1 MAEGLPP
8 QYDPGTVERKWYA
21 FWEEHQFFHAD
32 PASGKPPYSI
42 VIPPPNIT
50 GILHLGHVLN
60 NTIQDVLIRFK
71 RMQGFETLWMPGTD
85 HAGIATHVVV
95 ERMLAER
102 GIDRKEIGRERFV
115 EEVWKWRE
123 QYGGTIVRQLKEL
136 GCSCDW
142 KRERF
147 TMDEG
152 LSRAV
157 LTVFIALF
165 EKKMIYRGNR
175 IINWCPRCNTA
186 LSNEEAVPRDEQGSL
201 WRIRYP
207 LTDGT
212 GGISIATTRP
222 ETMLGDAAVAVHPE
236 DERHAHLVGKRV
248 SLPLTDRTVPIIA
261 DAELVDRAFGTGAVK
276 VTPAHDFNDFILGN
290 KHDLPQI
297 VIMDEDGAMNESA
310 GPAYQGMDR
319 FECRRRVVKD
329 LEDLGLLEGIEGH
342 VHAVRHC
349 QRCDS
354 VLEPRLSRQWFLKTR
369 PLARRLL
376 RALDEDRLPGF
387 TPEHWEKTYRHWLE
401 NIEDW
406 CLSRQLWWG
415 HRIPVWYCASC
426 GSAHAGIEAPGQ
438 CGRCGHGVLHQDED
452 VLDTW
457 FSSALWPFSTMG
469 WPERTAELETFYP
482 TSTLVTG
489 HDILFFW
496 VVRMMMMGY
505 EFKDDRP
512 FDDVYLTSLVRD
524 IKGRK
529 LSKSLGNSPDPL
541 EVMDTYGA
549 DALRYAMM
557 LIAPHGQDL
566 LYSNEQVE
574 VGRNFAN
581 KMWNAAR
588 LVLMHQKT
596 TESGLTVSSLPE
608 SENLWDRWILSRLDR
623 TVEQATRSLEQY
635 AFHETAL
642 LLYDFFWHDF
652 CDWYLEAIKQRLY
665 DETDVASAD
674 HARRTALLVLEQTLR
689 LFHPFMPFITE
700 EIWQHLRPYLDD
712 RDAEPAGIVVAPW
725 PETRPDRVQADA
737 EGDIRYVQE
746 LIGAIR
752 GVRADFRVHP
762 TQEMAVHCR
771 VADPRLIEVLSGQA
785 QAVQSLA
792 RCTLAFV
799 DGDEARPS
807 GCASG
812 VLRDMEFYIPL
823 SGLIDLEIETDRLSR
838 ERTRVEQ
845 ELEKVRKRLS
855 NGQFV
860 RKAPAE
866 VVEKEKD
873 KQNNYE
879 DMIGRLNRNLEMI
892 CAG

>member
-1 MAEGLPP
+1 MADGLPP
-8 QYDPGTVERKWYA
+8 QYDPRPVERKWYA
-21 FWEEHQFFHAD
+21 YWEENRFFHAD
-32 PASGKPPYSI
+32 PASEKPPYTI
-42 VIPPPNIT
+42 VIPPPNVT

-60 NTIQDVLIRFK
+60 NTVQDVLVRFK

-85 HAGIATHVVV
+85 HAGIATQVVV
-95 ERMLAER
+95 EKMLAEK
-102 GIDRKEIGRERFV
+102 GVDKEEIGREAFV

-142 KRERF
+142 RRERF
-147 TMDEG
+147 TLDEG

-157 LTVFIALF
+157 ATVFVALF
-165 EKKMIYRGNR
+165 ERKMIYRGHR
-175 IINWCPRCNTA
+175 IIHWCPRCRTA
-186 LSNEEAVPRDEQGSL
+186 LSNEEAIPRDEQGSL
-201 WRIRYP
+201 WHIRYP
-207 LTDGT
+207 LENRDGWIT
-212 GGISIATTRP
+212 IATTRP
-222 ETMLGDAAVAVHPE
+222 ETMLGDTAVAVHPD
-236 DERHAHLVGKRV
+236 DERHAHLVGEGVK
-248 SLPLTDRTVPIIA
+248 LPLAGRTIPIIA
-261 DAELVDRAFGTGAVK
+261 DAELVDPEFGSGAVK

-290 KHDLPQI
+290 KHDLDQI
-297 VIMDEDGAMNESA
+297 VIMDEDGVMNEAA
-310 GPAYQGMDR
+310 GPAYRGMDR
-319 FECRRRVVKD
+319 MDCRRKIVND
-329 LEDLGLLEGIEGH
+329 LEELGLLERVDGH
-342 VHAVRHC
+342 VHAVRQC
-349 QRCDS
+349 QRCDT
-354 VLEPRLSRQWFLKTR
+354 VLEPRLSRQWFLKTG
-369 PLARRLL
+369 PMARRLL
-376 RALDEDRLPGF
+376 RALDDEGWPRF
-387 TPEHWEKTYRHWLE
+387 TPGHWEKTYRHWLE
-401 NIEDW
+401 HIEDW

-415 HRIPVWYCASC
+415 HRIPVWYCGDC
-426 GSAHAGIEAPGQ
+426 ERAHTGFEAPES
-438 CGRCGHGVLHQDED
+438 CAACGHGDMRQDDD

-469 WPERTAELETFYP
+469 WPESTQELKTFYP

-505 EFKDDRP
+505 TFMEDRP

-541 EVMDTYGA
+541 EVMDTYGT

-566 LYSNEQVE
+566 LYSNEKVE

-588 LVLMHQKT
+588 LVLMHQKQSDT
-596 TESGLTVSSLPE
+596 GTWNP
-608 SENLWDRWILSRLDR
+608 ENLWDRWIMSRLSRVV
-623 TVEQATRSLEQY
+623 TQATQSLEQY

-652 CDWYLEAIKQRLY
+652 CDWYLEVIKQRLY
-665 DETDVASAD
+665 NEEDVESAD
-674 HARRTALLVLEQTLR
+674 QARRTALLVLDRILR

-700 EIWQHLRPYLDD
+700 EIWQQLNRFRSDSDGASAHV
-712 RDAEPAGIVVAPW
+712 VVAPW
-725 PETRPDRVQADA
+725 PEAEPGWIGDDA
-737 EGDIRYVQE
+737 EREVLSVQE

-762 TQEMAVHCR
+762 TREMTVFCQAGDAGLKSVLFSQKDTVRSLCR
-771 VADPRLIEVLSGQA
+771 SILVMK
-785 QAVQSLA
+785 
-792 RCTLAFV
+792 
-799 DGDEARPS
+799 DEGTARPV

-812 VLRDMEFYIPL
+812 VLRGLEFYIPL
-823 SGLIDLEIETDRLSR
+823 SGLIDLDVETERLSK

-845 ELEKVRKRLS
+845 ELEKVRKRLA

-860 RKAPAE
+860 EKAPAD
-866 VVEKEKD
+866 VVEKEKN

-892 CAG
+892 CAE

>member
-1 MAEGLPP
+1 MAEGLSP
-8 QYDPGTVERKWYA
+8 QYDPRTVERKWYA
-21 FWEEHQFFHAD
+21 FWEENQFFHAD
-32 PASGKPPYSI
+32 PASDKPPYTI

-60 NTIQDVLIRFK
+60 NTVQDVLVRFK
-71 RMQGFETLWMPGTD
+71 RMKGFETLWMPGTD
-85 HAGIATHVVV
+85 HAGIATQVVV
-95 ERMLAER
+95 ERMLAEK
-102 GIDRKEIGRERFV
+102 GVDRDEIGREKFV

-142 KRERF
+142 RRERF

-157 LTVFIALF
+157 STVFVALF
-165 EKKMIYRGNR
+165 EKKMIYRGHR

-186 LSNEEAVPRDEQGSL
+186 LSNEEAVPRDEQGSF
-201 WRIRYP
+201 WHIRYP
-207 LTDGT
+207 FENGDGW
-212 GGISIATTRP
+212 ISIATTRP
-222 ETMLGDAAVAVHPE
+222 ETMLGDTAVAVHPI
-236 DERHAHLVGKRV
+236 DDRYAHLIGESVK
-248 SLPLTDRTVPIIA
+248 LPLTDRTIPIIA
-261 DAELVDRAFGTGAVK
+261 DAELVDPEFGTGAVK
-276 VTPAHDFNDFILGN
+276 VTPAHDFNDFIIGN

-297 VIMDEDGAMNESA
+297 VIMDEAGVMNDAA
-310 GPAYQGMDR
+310 GPVYRGMDR
-319 FECRRRVVKD
+319 IACRRRIVKD
-329 LEDLGLLEGIEGH
+329 LEDLGLLERVDGH

-349 QRCDS
+349 QRCDT

-369 PLARRLL
+369 PMARRLL
-376 RALDEDRLPGF
+376 RVLEEDGWPRF

-415 HRIPVWYCASC
+415 HRIPVWYCVAC
-426 GSAHAGIEAPGQ
+426 EREHTGFEAPER
-438 CGRCGHGVLHQDED
+438 CAACGHGALRQDED

-469 WPERTAELETFYP
+469 WPERTQELKTFYP

-496 VVRMMMMGY
+496 VARMMMMGY
-505 EFKDDRP
+505 TFMDDRP

-529 LSKSLGNSPDPL
+529 LSKSLGNSPNPL

-581 KMWNAAR
+581 KLWNAAR
-588 LVLMHQKT
+588 LVLMHQKQR
-596 TESGLTVSSLPE
+596 ESGPLNSV
-608 SENLWDRWILSRLDR
+608 NLWDRWILSRLSK
-623 TVEQATRSLEQY
+623 TVEQATRSLGQY

-642 LLYDFFWHDF
+642 LLYDFFWHDY
-652 CDWYLEAIKQRLY
+652 CDWYLEVIKQRLY
-665 DETDVASAD
+665 NEEDVDSGD
-674 HARRTALLVLEQTLR
+674 QARRTALLVLEQTLR
-689 LFHPFMPFITE
+689 LYHPFMPFITE
-700 EIWQHLRPYLDD
+700 EIWQQLNPFRSTGDH
-712 RDAEPAGIVVAPW
+712 ESTSIVVSPW
-725 PETRPDRVQADA
+725 PEVEPDRIQETA
-737 EGDIRYVQE
+737 ERDVLSVQE

-762 TQEMAVHCR
+762 THEMTVYCQ
-771 VADPRLIEVLSGQA
+771 VGDSGLTDVLSHQA
-785 QAVQSLA
+785 NTVNSLS
-792 RCTLAFV
+792 RCNLVFV
-799 DGDEARPS
+799 PEEKARPA

-812 VLRDMEFYIPL
+812 VLRGLEFYIPL
-823 SGLIDLEIETDRLSR
+823 SGLIDLDIETERLSK
-838 ERTRVEQ
+838 ERIRVEQ

-860 RKAPAE
+860 QKAPVE
-866 VVEKEKD
+866 VVEKEKN

-892 CAG
+892 CAE

>member
-1 MAEGLPP
+1 MAEGLSP

-21 FWEEHQFFHAD
+21 FWEENQFFHAD
-32 PASGKPPYSI
+32 PDSGKPPYSI

-102 GIDRKEIGRERFV
+102 GIDREEIGRERFV

-147 TMDEG
+147 TLDEG

-157 LTVFIALF
+157 ATVFVALF
-165 EKKMIYRGNR
+165 EKKMIYRGDR
-175 IINWCPRCNTA
+175 IINWCTRCNTA
-186 LSNEEAVPRDEQGSL
+186 LSNEEAVPLEEQGSL
-201 WRIRYP
+201 WQIRYP
-207 LTDGT
+207 LENRD
-212 GGISIATTRP
+212 GGISIVTTRP

-236 DERHAHLVGKRV
+236 DDRHAHLVGERV
-248 SLPLTDRTVPIIA
+248 KLPLTDRTIPVIA
-261 DAELVDRAFGTGAVK
+261 DAELVDMAFGTGAVK
-276 VTPAHDFNDFILGN
+276 VTPAHDFNDFIIGN
-290 KHDLPQI
+290 KHDLPR
-297 VIMDEDGAMNESA
+297 VVVMDEDGVMNDAA
-310 GPAYQGMDR
+310 GLAYRGLDR
-319 FECRRRVVKD
+319 FDCRRRVVKD
-329 LEDLGLLEGIEGH
+329 LENLGLLEGIDGH

-369 PLARRLL
+369 PLALRLL
-376 RALDEDRLPGF
+376 HALEKDGLPGF
-387 TPEHWEKTYRHWLE
+387 TPDHWEKTYRHWLE

-415 HRIPVWYCASC
+415 HRIPVWYCESC
-426 GSAHAGIEAPGQ
+426 EIAHAGVEPPAG
-438 CGRCGHGVLHQDED
+438 CGSCGHGVLRQDED

-469 WPERTAELETFYP
+469 WPDRTGELRTFYP

-505 EFKDDRP
+505 EFMDDRP

-541 EVMDTYGA
+541 EVMDTYGT

-566 LYSNEQVE
+566 LYSNDQVE

-588 LVLMHQKT
+588 LVLMHQKPPPPQP
-596 TESGLTVSSLPE
+596 LIP
-608 SENLWDRWILSRLDR
+608 ENLWDRWILSRMTR
-623 TVEQATRSLEQY
+623 TVDQVTQSLERY

-642 LLYDFFWHDF
+642 LLYDFFWHDY
-652 CDWYLEAIKQRLY
+652 CDWYLETIKQRVY
-665 DETDVASAD
+665 DESDLESGEQ
-674 HARRTALLVLEQTLR
+674 ARRTALLVLERTLR

-700 EIWQHLRPYLDD
+700 EIWQQLRPYLSDD
-712 RDAEPAGIVVAPW
+712 DAEPPGIVVAPW
-725 PETRPDRVQADA
+725 PEAQPDWIQTDA
-737 EGDIRYVQE
+737 EGDVRFVQE

-762 TQEMAVHCR
+762 TQEMTVYCQ
-771 VADPRLIEVLSGQA
+771 VAEAGLIDVLSGEA
-785 QAVQSLA
+785 ATVRSLA
-792 RCTLAFV
+792 RSEMVFV
-799 DGDEARPS
+799 DGDGDRPA
-807 GCASG
+807 GCAAG

-823 SGLIDLEIETDRLSR
+823 IGLIDLEIETERLSK
-838 ERTRVEQ
+838 ERNRVEQ

-860 RKAPAE
+860 NKAPAD
-866 VVEKEKD
+866 VVEKEKN
-873 KQNNYE
+873 KQNDYE

>member
-1 MAEGLPP
+1 MAEGLSP
-8 QYDPGTVERKWYA
+8 QYDPRTVERKWYA
-21 FWEEHQFFHAD
+21 FWEENQFFHAD
-32 PASGKPPYSI
+32 PASDKPPYTI

-60 NTIQDVLIRFK
+60 NTVQDVLVRFR

-85 HAGIATHVVV
+85 HAGIATQVVV
-95 ERMLAER
+95 ERMLAEK
-102 GIDRKEIGRERFV
+102 GIERTALGREKFV
-115 EEVWKWRE
+115 EEAWKWRE

-142 KRERF
+142 RRERF
-147 TMDEG
+147 TLDEG

-157 LTVFIALF
+157 TTVFVALF
-165 EKKMIYRGNR
+165 EKKMIYRGHR
-175 IINWCPRCNTA
+175 IIHWCPRCNTA
-186 LSNEEAVPRDEQGSL
+186 LSNEEAVPRDEQGSF
-201 WRIRYP
+201 WHIRYP
-207 LTDGT
+207 LVNGDGW
-212 GGISIATTRP
+212 ISIATTRP
-222 ETMLGDAAVAVHPE
+222 ETMLGDTAVAVHPE
-236 DERHAHLVGKRV
+236 DDRHAHLIGERV
-248 SLPLTDRTVPIIA
+248 RLPLTDRTIPIIA
-261 DAELVDRAFGTGAVK
+261 DAELVDPEFGTGAVK
-276 VTPAHDFNDFILGN
+276 VTPAHDFNDFIIGN
-290 KHDLPQI
+290 KHDLPTI
-297 VIMDEDGAMNESA
+297 VIMDEAGVMNDAA
-310 GPAYQGMDR
+310 GPAYRGMDR
-319 FECRRRVVKD
+319 FACRRRIVKD
-329 LEDLGLLEGIEGH
+329 LEELGLLERVDGH

-349 QRCDS
+349 QRCDT

-369 PLARRLL
+369 PMARRLL
-376 RALDEDRLPGF
+376 RALEEDGWPRF

-415 HRIPVWYCASC
+415 HRIPVWYCCAC
-426 GSAHAGIEAPGQ
+426 EREHTGFDAPER
-438 CGRCGHGVLHQDED
+438 CAACGHGSVRQDED

-469 WPERTAELETFYP
+469 WPERTEELKTFYP

-505 EFKDDRP
+505 TFMDDRP

-541 EVMDTYGA
+541 EVMDTYGT

-581 KMWNAAR
+581 KLWNAAR
-588 LVLMHQKT
+588 LVLMHQKQR
-596 TESGLTVSSLPE
+596 ESGQWNPVT
-608 SENLWDRWILSRLDR
+608 LWDCWILSRLSR
-623 TVEQATRSLEQY
+623 TVEQATQSLGQY

-642 LLYDFFWHDF
+642 LLYDFFWHDY
-652 CDWYLEAIKQRLY
+652 CDWYLEVIKQRLY
-665 DETDVASAD
+665 NEEDVDSGD
-674 HARRTALLVLEQTLR
+674 QARRTALLVLEQTLR

-700 EIWQHLRPYLDD
+700 EIWQQLKPFRSTED
-712 RDAEPAGIVVAPW
+712 RESASIVISPW
-725 PETRPDRVQADA
+725 PEVEPDRIQENVERDVLS
-737 EGDIRYVQE
+737 VQE

-762 TQEMAVHCR
+762 TQEMTVYCQ
-771 VADPRLIEVLSGQA
+771 VGDSGIVDILSQQADTVNA
-785 QAVQSLA
+785 LA
-792 RCTLAFV
+792 RCTLVIAP
-799 DGDEARPS
+799 EEAARPA

-812 VLRDMEFYIPL
+812 VLRGLEFYIPL
-823 SGLIDLEIETDRLSR
+823 SGLIDLDIETERLSK

-845 ELEKVRKRLS
+845 ELVKVRKRLL

-860 RKAPAE
+860 QKAPAE
-866 VVEKEKD
+866 VVEKEKN
-873 KQNNYE
+873 KQHNYE